1 MFEWKIKL
9 EISLYIKIKVVNQFV
24 TSEGDIKRMKVSFRW
39 LDNFEMDEGAAVI
52 SEVLEESF
60 WLRRILCW
68 EMIKND
74 GKYNVIV
81 ETE

>member
-1 MFEWKIKL
+1 MFEWNLQL
-9 EISLYIKIKVVNQFV
+9 EISLYIKIKVNNKFL

-60 WLRRILCW
+60 WLRRIF
-68 EMIKND
+68 MMRNDKYD

-81 ETE
+81 EIE